1 LIQQRCRIASFDL
14 GVFRGELARKLGT
27 NPRWEK
33 KEGKMK
39 VVFFSAIAGVILFAG
54 CISRHERVVEK
65 ETERPVVRER
75 VIEKAP
81 DTTINVNK

>member
-1 LIQQRCRIASFDL
+1 
-14 GVFRGELARKLGT
+14 
-27 NPRWEK
+27 
-33 KEGKMK
+33 MK
-39 VVFFSAIAGVILFAG
+39 VAFFEAISAAILLTG

-81 DTTINVNK
+81 DTTINVR

>member
-1 LIQQRCRIASFDL
+1 
-14 GVFRGELARKLGT
+14 
-27 NPRWEK
+27 
-33 KEGKMK
+33 MK
-39 VVFFSAIAGVILFAG
+39 VVFFSAIAGVILFTG

-65 ETERPVVRER
+65 ETERPVVREK